1 MWSMGCI
8 LVEMV
13 NGYPPFLADSQIDQL
28 IEIIKVLGTPSQED
42 VEEMNPKYDMKE
54 YSKFPKI
61 KATPWKNVFI
71 TINLV
76 TENERSFTD

>member
-1 MWSMGCI
+1 
-8 LVEMV
+8 
-13 NGYPPFLADSQIDQL
+13 
-28 IEIIKVLGTPSQED
+28 
-42 VEEMNPKYDMKE
+42 MNPKYDMKE